1 MTKATESA
9 PSRPGASAD
18 PYNQEYYRTIPG
30 EQQTRFDRARDDR
43 VVRLVERH
51 GPRADGG
58 TWLLDIGCGYGH
70 LLARFRGRYRL
81 AGIDVSD
88 HASAEAGRRLTGT
101 PVVQAD
107 IQRGLPFGH
116 RFGVVLAINVIEHL
130 EDPPAAVRRIL
141 EALEP
146 GGLCVIHLPTVNGP
160 VSRLIYRFAYAG
172 DPTHMY
178 RPSGRQVRRLFESV
192 GFEALEES
200 YAPHTPW
207 LLSGVGWHPAYLAAF
222 RNRAE

>member
-1 MTKATESA
+1 VTKATESP
-9 PSRPGASAD
+9 PSRPSAAAD
-18 PYNQEYYRTIPG
+18 PYTREYYRTIPG
-30 EQQTRFDRARDDR
+30 EQQTRFDRGRDDR

-70 LLARFRGRYRL
+70 LLARFRGKYRL

-130 EDPPAAVRRIL
+130 GDPAAAVRRIH

-146 GGLCVIHLPTVNGP
+146 GGLCVIHLPTVNGAI
-160 VSRLIYRFAYAG
+160 SRLIYRFAYAG
-172 DPTHMY
+172 DPTHVY
-178 RPSGRQVRRLFESV
+178 RPSGRQVRRLFESA
-192 GFEALEES
+192 GFETVEAS

>member
-9 PSRPGASAD
+9 PSRPSAAAD

-30 EQQTRFDRARDDR
+30 EHQTLFDRARDER
-43 VVRLVERH
+43 VVRLVERQ
-51 GPRADGG
+51 GPPGDASA
-58 TWLLDIGCGYGH
+58 WLLDIGCGYGH
-70 LLARFRGRYRL
+70 LLARFRERYRL
-81 AGIDVSD
+81 AGIDLSD
-88 HASAEAGRRLTGT
+88 HASAVAGRRLAGT

-130 EDPPAAVRRIL
+130 EDPAAAVRQIH

-146 GGLCVIHLPTVNGP
+146 GGLCVIHLPTVNGAI
-160 VSRLIYRFAYAG
+160 SRLIYRYAYAG
-172 DPTHMY
+172 DPTHLY
-178 RPSGRQVRRLFESV
+178 RPSGREVRRLFESE
-192 GFEALEES
+192 GFETVEES

-207 LLSGVGWHPAYLAAF
+207 LLSGVGWHPAYLVAF
-222 RNRAE
+222 RKRAE